1 MTVANAAQWTRRHL
15 IGLEELGRQEIEL
28 VLDTAPQFLA
38 VQQCESGIKK
48 VPLLQGR
55 LVVNL
60 FLEPSTRTR
69 VSFEL
74 AAKRLS
80 ADTLTFTPASSSAG
94 KGESLHDTLANIEAM
109 HSDIV
114 VIRSGFAGAP
124 AILAQRHRSHIV
136 NAGDGAHEHP
146 TQALLDAFTM
156 RQHIRAMRE
165 DPGATLDGVRVAI
178 IGDIAN
184 SRVARSNIWCLT
196 KLGARVTVCGP
207 RTLMPPH
214 VDRMGVNVTSD
225 LREALDGADVVY
237 ALRIQLERQAV
248 GAFPS
253 LREYIRL
260 FRVDNESLG
269 GAPANAL
276 IMHPGPINR
285 DIELAGDV
293 ADGPRSVI
301 LEQVS
306 NGVAVRMAVMHL
318 LANSPY
324 PRPPENLIQFP
335 RPANA
340 PQARPEGSA

>member
-1 MTVANAAQWTRRHL
+1 MNDTERMEAVAVAAPVWTRRHL
-15 IGLEELGRQEIEL
+15 LGLEDFAREEIEHI
-28 VLDTAPQFLA
+28 LDTAPQFLA
-38 VQQCESGIKK
+38 VQQRESGIKK

-80 ADTLTFTPASSSAG
+80 ADTLTFAGASSSVV
-94 KGESLHDTLANIEAM
+94 KGETLHDTLANIEAM
-109 HSDIV
+109 HSDII
-114 VIRSGFAGAP
+114 VIRHHCAGAP
-124 AILAQRHRSHIV
+124 HILTSSRHTSHII

-156 RQHIRAMRE
+156 RQHIRALRD
-165 DPGATLDGVRVAI
+165 DPGAGLDGIRVVI
-178 IGDIAN
+178 IGDIGH
-184 SRVARSNIWCLT
+184 SRVARSNIWGLT
-196 KLGARVTVCGP
+196 KLGARVRLCGP
-207 RTLMPPH
+207 STLMPAGIE
-214 VDRMGVNVTSD
+214 RMGVEVTSD
-225 LREALDGADVVY
+225 LREALEDADVIY
-237 ALRIQLERQAV
+237 ALRIQLERQKTAL
-248 GAFPS
+248 FPS

-260 FRVDNESLG
+260 FQVDANALKA
-269 GAPANAL
+269 APPHAL

-285 DIELAGDV
+285 DLELATNV

-318 LANSPY
+318 LVNS
-324 PRPPENLIQFP
+324 
-335 RPANA
+335 
-340 PQARPEGSA
+340 

>member
-1 MTVANAAQWTRRHL
+1 MTVMDAVRWTRRHL
-15 IGLEELGRQEIEL
+15 IGLEDLGREDIEFI
-28 VLDTAPQFLA
+28 LDTAPQFLA
-38 VQQCESGIKK
+38 VQQRESGIKK

-80 ADTLTFTPASSSAG
+80 ADTLTFTSASSSAV

-114 VIRSGFAGAP
+114 VIRSGFSGAP
-124 AILAQRHRSHIV
+124 AILARRHRSHII

-146 TQALLDAFTM
+146 TQALLDAFTI
-156 RQHIRAMRE
+156 RQHIRKMRD
-165 DPGATLDGVRVAI
+165 DPDATLDGVRVAI

-196 KLGARVTVCGP
+196 RLGAKVTLCGP
-207 RTLMPPH
+207 QTLMPLH
-214 VDRMGVNVTSD
+214 VDRMGVAVTTD
-225 LREALDGADVVY
+225 LREALSGADVVY
-237 ALRIQLERQAV
+237 ALRIQLERQAT

-260 FRVDNESLG
+260 FRVDNESLKC
-269 GAPANAL
+269 APKDAL

-285 DIELAGDV
+285 DIELAADV

-318 LANSPY
+318 LANSPQ
-324 PRPPENLIQFP
+324 RPPENLIQFP
-335 RPANA
+335 RPVNT
-340 PQARPEGSA
+340 PQIRPEGTA

>member
-1 MTVANAAQWTRRHL
+1 MAVAKVAQWTRRHL
-15 IGLEELGRQEIEL
+15 IGLEELGREEIEI

-38 VQQCESGIKK
+38 VQQRESGIKK

-80 ADTLTFTPASSSAG
+80 ADTLTFTSATSSTV

-109 HSDIV
+109 HNDIV
-114 VIRSGFAGAP
+114 VIRSTYAGAA
-124 AILAQRHRSHIV
+124 AILAQRHRSHII
-136 NAGDGAHEHP
+136 NAGDGSHEHP
-146 TQALLDAFTM
+146 TQALLDAFTI
-156 RQHIRAMRE
+156 RHHVRAMRE
-165 DPGATLDGVRVAI
+165 DPGATLDGLRVAI

-196 KLGARVTVCGP
+196 KLGARVVVCGP
-207 RTLMPPH
+207 RTLMPPF
-214 VDRMGVNVTSD
+214 VERMGVEVTSD
-225 LREALDGADVVY
+225 LHEALEGADVVY
-237 ALRIQLERQAV
+237 ALRIQLERQAS

-260 FRVDNESLG
+260 FRVDTDSLRV
-269 GAPANAL
+269 APPNAL

-285 DIELAGDV
+285 DIELAADV

-306 NGVAVRMAVMHL
+306 NGVAIRMAVMHL
-318 LANSPY
+318 LANSPQ
-324 PRPPENLIQFP
+324 PVPET
-335 RPANA
+335 PA
-340 PQARPEGSA
+340 